1 MVDSLERKIQ
11 FYQIM
16 WVKKSK
22 GEKLV
27 EDINFINDILSKN
40 RIINYDATYD
50 LLLEEYDHKVYSSQ
64 TDKSLWKLSKIRK
77 YDYPLKYNYSDMQS
91 SPLDLKGDEGLSEQ
105 LHFAIFEG
113 SIIGAE
119 YNHYGPRVQPSL
131 TSTINSYLKLNSTD
145 GISRVEIKPI
155 LRTDIYDL
163 IDKFV
168 EISGVSI
175 QIATDYAKLLKSEN
189 KDNKSFEK
197 MFSAVDLVDDMY
209 LRLAFTVGRGKKR
222 KHSSEF
228 QSVIDNIRTILG
240 RNDMKNNLKVLEID
254 GIVAGHDSPTSVNLL
269 KELMMTEKQI
279 ARLDTKTKAV
289 DSDEMYKGI
298 IDSYSSLNT
307 ELKRFISQA
316 GTG

>member
-1 MVDSLERKIQ
+1 
-11 FYQIM
+11 
-16 WVKKSK
+16 
-22 GEKLV
+22 
-27 EDINFINDILSKN
+27 
-40 RIINYDATYD
+40 
-50 LLLEEYDHKVYSSQ
+50 
-64 TDKSLWKLSKIRK
+64 
-77 YDYPLKYNYSDMQS
+77 
-91 SPLDLKGDEGLSEQ
+91 
-105 LHFAIFEG
+105 
-113 SIIGAE
+113 
-119 YNHYGPRVQPSL
+119 
-131 TSTINSYLKLNSTD
+131 
-145 GISRVEIKPI
+145 
-155 LRTDIYDL
+155 
-163 IDKFV
+163 
-168 EISGVSI
+168 
-175 QIATDYAKLLKSEN
+175 
-189 KDNKSFEK
+189 

-254 GIVAGHDSPTSVNLL
+254 GIVAGHASPTSVNLL